1 MLNILTLH
9 GFRGFESYR
18 LGGLARVNLLVGKN
32 NSGKTSMLEAV
43 ELLVSGR
50 GSPCA
55 LRLP

>member
-1 MLNILTLH
+1 MLNTLTLH

-18 LGGLARVNLLVGKN
+18 LRGLARVNLLAGKK
-32 NSGKTSMLEAV
+32 NSGKTSMLEAA

-50 GSPCA
+50 GSPYA